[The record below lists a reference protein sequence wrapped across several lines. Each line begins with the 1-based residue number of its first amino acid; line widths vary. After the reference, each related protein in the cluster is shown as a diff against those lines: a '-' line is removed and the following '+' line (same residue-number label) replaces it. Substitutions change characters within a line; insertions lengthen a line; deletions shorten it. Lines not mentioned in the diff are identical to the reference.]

1 MPQGSLLSGA
11 ASAAARATAARAAF
25 FASGRRLLPPLAVF
39 GCFLAP
45 GWGWRR
51 PGRAPFFK
59 DFAFCVPQNPKSFLA
74 SQGRTVTGPRVRVV
88 DTSKSPD
95 RRVRASGTRLT
106 QHTWFPKKGR
116 SNTEDSKTHDRHA
129 PRPRS
134 HVSKQLDPPCHRLRP
149 GSEGSSAKACSP
161 GTGPAAGGDGAGAAL
176 FRGADRVAAFSI
188 LCRGTR
194 RVEIPLAWVGHS
206 SSLPSL
212 SSLCSSFS
220 RSPLATRRSQARSSC
235 SACAASA
242 GDA

>member
-1 MPQGSLLSGA
+1 MLHDRAHVALESGAPHSTPRRGQTAMPQGSLLSGA

-59 DFAFCVPQNPKSFLA
+59 DFAFCVPQNPKNFLA

-116 SNTEDSKTHDRHA
+116 S
-129 PRPRS
+129 
-134 HVSKQLDPPCHRLRP
+134 
-149 GSEGSSAKACSP
+149 
-161 GTGPAAGGDGAGAAL
+161 
-176 FRGADRVAAFSI
+176 
-188 LCRGTR
+188 
-194 RVEIPLAWVGHS
+194 
-206 SSLPSL
+206 
-212 SSLCSSFS
+212 S
-220 RSPLATRRSQARSSC
+220 RSPTSAFFGKWLYFLGRLSVRVPLVGELAVVVRAVVIVVGRSEHSLASYAFLFVCPARGALEHTIGESRV
-235 SACAASA
+235 
-242 GDA
+242 